1 MFVYRAREDPT
12 MATAAQSCPFT
23 HAALLHAGDEEF
35 LDATLSFIREGVA
48 AGEPVLAV
56 LVARKIDL
64 LRDGLNGE
72 ADHVLFADMCEVGAN
87 PARIIPAWDD
97 FVEEHRL
104 DGRPVRGIGEP
115 IFTERSAD
123 ELVECHRHESLLNVA
138 FADTPFTLMCPYD
151 VNALDDDVI
160 EEALRTHPYVW
171 RGDSRGPSRSYSGV
185 GAITEPFDAPLTPP
199 PPSAE
204 ELVVDRASLFTARHL
219 VADRAA
225 EAELAD
231 ERASDLVLAVN
242 EVLTNSVRHGGGTG
256 RLRIWEDDGEL
267 VCEVADSGHIE
278 DPLVDRRRP
287 LPEQSG
293 GRGLWMANQLCDLM
307 QVRTFPGGNTIRL
320 HMRRD

>member
-1 MFVYRAREDPT
+1 MSN
-12 MATAAQSCPFT
+12 AAQPRRFT
-23 HAALLHAGDEEF
+23 HAAFLYAGDEEF
-35 LDATLSFIREGVA
+35 LDGTLSFIRDSLA
-48 AGEPVLAV
+48 ADEPVLAV
-56 LVARKIDL
+56 LAPRKIEL
-64 LRDGLNGE
+64 LRERLDGE
-72 ADHVLFADMCEVGAN
+72 ADRVLFADMSAVGAN

-97 FVEEHRL
+97 FVADHQL
-104 DGRPVRGIGEP
+104 DGRAVRGIGEP
-115 IFTERSAD
+115 IVPECSPD

-138 FADTPFTLMCPYD
+138 FVDTPFTLMCPYD
-151 VNALDDDVI
+151 VDALDDQVI

-171 RGDSRGPSRSYSGV
+171 RGDARGPSWSYPGL
-185 GAITEPFDAPLTPP
+185 GAITEPFDAPLAPP

-204 ELVVDRASLFTARHL
+204 ELVVDKASLLTARHV

-225 EAELAD
+225 ELGN

-256 RLRIWEDDGEL
+256 RLRIWKDGGEL

-287 LPEQSG
+287 LPDQRG

-320 HMRRD
+320 HMRRDSAAAS